1 MEGATKSTRTS
12 WIRFAFGLFGIYFD
26 RSPAGIRAETSWGG
40 EMVAPRR
47 GRIFACLKL
56 FHIAASL
63 QNIFGFMRQHAYLH
77 WRVVVPITHL
87 SCSWE
92 SILRHSQTFDANR

>member
-1 MEGATKSTRTS
+1 MEGATRLAHTS
-12 WIRFAFGLFGIYFD
+12 PIRFAFGLFGIYFD

-47 GRIFACLKL
+47 GRIFECLKL

-63 QNIFGFMRQHAYLH
+63 QNIFGFMHEYAH
-77 WRVVVPITHL
+77 VHT
-87 SCSWE
+87 E
-92 SILRHSQTFDANR
+92 SGGVNNAPEWQLGEHPPSLANV